1 MKNSEPKIN
10 ILKKVLYA
18 LEFIPLGLMIGFFA
32 LLPPVFASRIAG
44 SLGRNYGPKFG
55 KSRKAIAHLKM
66 ALPGK
71 TDDEYKAIVA
81 GMWDNLAR
89 IFAEYPSLNYYG
101 PRVEM
106 VGIEHLKGAF
116 DDYGQV
122 ILFSGHIGNWEVMA
136 PALLEY
142 GIELDLV
149 YRAPNNPW
157 ADKVLDYFRSMN
169 GKLVTIP
176 KSKAGTRLLVERMRD
191 NKSIGILIDQKYNEG
206 IAAPFFGHPA
216 MTSPAFVQLGQKFDC
231 PVIPFRVERVD
242 GANFRLNFFEPLA
255 LFDEQGVARPADV
268 LITEAHALLEG
279 WIRERPEQWLWLHR
293 RWIDVKNP
301 GKKAAAKMAGQG
313 AKKPAP
319 KTSPPRRPDPQKPA
333 A

>member
-1 MKNSEPKIN
+1 MKSSGPKVSIF
-10 ILKKVLYA
+10 KQCLYV
-18 LEFIPLGLMIGFFA
+18 LEFIPLALLLSFFY
-32 LLPPVFASRIAG
+32 LLPPEMASRIG
-44 SLGRNYGPKFG
+44 GGLGRKFGPKFA

-66 ALPGK
+66 ALPGR
-71 TDDEYKAIVA
+71 TDAEYKAIVA

-89 IFAEYPSLNYYG
+89 IFAEYPSLSYFA

-116 DDYGQV
+116 DEYGQV

-136 PALLEY
+136 PTLLEY

-176 KSKAGTRLLVERMRD
+176 KSKAGTRLLVERMRN

-231 PVIPFRVERVD
+231 PVIPFRVERVEEI
-242 GANFRLNFFEPLA
+242 NFRLSFFEPLR
-255 LFDEQGVARPADV
+255 LFDEEGVSRPADALV
-268 LITEAHALLEG
+268 AEAHALLEG

-293 RWIDVKNP
+293 RWINVKNP
-301 GKKAAAKMAGQG
+301 GKKAAAKMQKTGQRKPV
-313 AKKPAP
+313 AKTAP
-319 KTSPPRRPDPQKPA
+319 RPDQGPQKPA
-333 A
+333 S